1 MEHSKHIDEKTGREY
16 LVKDRPVHIYDM
28 IQEGREETL
37 IENIVRKCQEGNEEV
52 LDAIQGQYVDLT
64 NHITSLMD
72 AQNLVLKARNDFEEL
87 PLDMRK
93 KFDND
98 VNVYMAE
105 YGSETWNEKMG
116 FNEKLD
122 TVPVPVPEEKKGGEE
137 VNE

>member
-16 LVKDRPVHIYDM
+16 LVKDRPVHIYDI

-52 LDAIQGQYVDLT
+52 LEAIQGQYVDLT

-105 YGSETWNEKMG
+105 FGSETWNEKMG

-122 TVPVPVPEEKKGGEE
+122 AVPVPIPEEKKGGEE